1 MSNELS
7 SLLDSLAEAA
17 TSQNSLPE
25 PSIPSLFDIKL
36 LNGIEDKMCRG
47 IAKKVYVKGKK
58 ENLSSLQ
65 ILDDII
71 LELEKNDKS
80 PSDFNDIF
88 ESIRKELK

>member
-1 MSNELS
+1 M
-7 SLLDSLAEAA
+7 
-17 TSQNSLPE
+17 
-25 PSIPSLFDIKL
+25 

-65 ILDDII
+65 ILNDII